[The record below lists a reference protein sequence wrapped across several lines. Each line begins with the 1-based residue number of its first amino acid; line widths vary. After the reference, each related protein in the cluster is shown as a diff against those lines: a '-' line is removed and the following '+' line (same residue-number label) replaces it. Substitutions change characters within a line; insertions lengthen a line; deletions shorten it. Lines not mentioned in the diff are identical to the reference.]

1 MALHAKRRMVGTV
14 DPNGKKCLVRRP
26 CVMQCHR
33 HQHGPGRFL
42 QWQVGF
48 FTIIVQPTFAL
59 LAELQHRVKARAP
72 SGVIVFW

>member
-1 MALHAKRRMVGTV
+1 MSSETTLRHAMPQTSAWAGA
-14 DPNGKKCLVRRP
+14 
-26 CVMQCHR
+26 
-33 HQHGPGRFL
+33 FL